1 MPENA
6 LAAIRRLK
14 VDTQRDIMKDV
25 SGRMRVQVDATRHYL
40 VQNGIDPH
48 FADVL
53 LSHYLDFSRELEE
66 AANG

>member
-1 MPENA
+1 
-6 LAAIRRLK
+6 
-14 VDTQRDIMKDV
+14 MKDV